1 MKRAAILV
9 LAIATLVMI
18 VSPSAYPPASSAFA
32 RKSIT
37 IGPSA
42 QSPAPASGYD
52 TKGPTT
58 TTGGGGGGGGGGTD
72 EGDADGLSGMKIKPG
87 TQTTFSYT
95 TERLAISLMMW
106 WRSMLFI
113 R

>member
-32 RKSIT
+32 GKSIT

-42 QSPAPASGYD
+42 QSPATSR
-52 TKGPTT
+52 TFEGPTT
-58 TTGGGGGGGGGGTD
+58 TTGGGGGGGGGTD

-87 TQTTFSYT
+87 TQTSFSYT

>member
-32 RKSIT
+32 GKSIT

-42 QSPAPASGYD
+42 QAPAPGSSRDA
-52 TKGPTT
+52 GPSTT
-58 TTGGGGGGGGGGTD
+58 PGGGGGGGGND

-95 TERLAISLMMW
+95 TERLAITLMLW